1 MEGIVKERKL
11 TPVQTQSLLKRVVG
25 FFDIHY
31 NASGADAYTRVAG
44 NTYRMVYDQDIK
56 FTGVAYKQVN

>member
-1 MEGIVKERKL
+1 MKERKL

-31 NASGADAYTRVAG
+31 NAAGADAYTRVG
-44 NTYRMVYDQDIK
+44 SNTYRMVYDKDIK
-56 FTGVAYKQVN
+56 FTGLAYKQVN